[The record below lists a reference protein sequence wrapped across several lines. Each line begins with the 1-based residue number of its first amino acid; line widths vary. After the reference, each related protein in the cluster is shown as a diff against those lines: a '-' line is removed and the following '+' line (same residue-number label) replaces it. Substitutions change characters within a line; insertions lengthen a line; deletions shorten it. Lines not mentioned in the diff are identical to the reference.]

1 MRKDNTQNYQT
12 PYSRIQH
19 FKNFDDN
26 KGQEKSELKKIKR
39 SYVNNEDDVHNLPNL
54 KKYKNNRVT
63 NKIDDSSKDEV
74 EDKIEVIDIDEPKHV
89 YRIIDKNESI
99 VGNYD
104 MFVFESALN
113 ESVVVY
119 SDTFRDILG
128 NIDSPIADA
137 LKDIETEDLKVSNNY
152 IDIGDDKEQISFISD
167 RKAQELIKSSETKV
181 TYNGNGGF
189 LRHSD
194 SNSEIFAKLGYVP
207 NGESVYHPSDGE
219 EGEVESESPSSDGTK
234 TYAKVNFK
242 GGVSVLNIQSLS
254 KFNAASE
261 LFDKNRQS
269 IRIGRGVR
277 SLLTAKGVKFTDSE
291 IEVFVNKY
299 KSEYDKLNDIFRYF
313 ELVEGD
319 AIAHW
324 YNKSNYSG
332 SKGTLSSSCMS
343 NVDSEFFDIY
353 VLNPTKCKLL
363 ILKSEDDKSLIRGR
377 SLIWFLD
384 TPADVIFMDRIYTH
398 DESDVE
404 VFREYSKFKGWS
416 YKEYNTSSSDSP
428 LINSEGESNRYSG
441 LVVHLSRT
449 SYEKYPYLDTMKYL
463 DTSTGNLTN
472 SDDGYRGSLVN
483 DDIILLEDTDGG
495 YERAESCDRCG
506 GDGEIE
512 CSTCDGSS
520 EVDCFNCDGSG
531 NIECSRC
538 DGETKVQCTTCDGRG
553 KFDCDECDA
562 TGEKECDDCNGNGT
576 DDNGDECSNCSGSG
590 KVKCDDCDGDGESE
604 CTECDGDGDVE
615 CTKCD
620 GDGETEC
627 GYCDGNGKTECDD
640 CSNGR
645 VDCPECT

>member
-1 MRKDNTQNYQT
+1 
-12 PYSRIQH
+12 
-19 FKNFDDN
+19 
-26 KGQEKSELKKIKR
+26 
-39 SYVNNEDDVHNLPNL
+39 
-54 KKYKNNRVT
+54 
-63 NKIDDSSKDEV
+63 
-74 EDKIEVIDIDEPKHV
+74 
-89 YRIIDKNESI
+89 
-99 VGNYD
+99 

-119 SDTFRDILG
+119 SDAFRDILG

-167 RKAQELIKSSETKV
+167 RKAQELIKSGETKV

-194 SNSEIFAKLGYVP
+194 SNSEIFSKLGYVP
-207 NGESVYHPSDGE
+207 SGETSYHPSSGE
-219 EGEVESESPSSDGTK
+219 VGEVESESPSSDGTK

-319 AIAHW
+319 EIAHW
-324 YNKSNYSG
+324 YDKSYYSG

-343 NVDSEFFDIY
+343 SVDSEFFDMY

-377 SLIWFLD
+377 ALIWFLD
-384 TPADVIFMDRIYTH
+384 VPTDIVFMDRIYTH

-416 YKEYNTSSSDSP
+416 YKEYNTSSADSP
-428 LINSEGESNRYSG
+428 LVNSEGESNRYSK
-441 LVVHLSRT
+441 LVVYLSRT

-472 SDDGYRGSLVN
+472 SDDGYGSD

-495 YERAESCDRCG
+495 YERADSCDRCG

-520 EVDCFNCDGSG
+520 EVDCYNCDGSG

-553 KFDCDECDA
+553 NFDCAECDA

-590 KVKCDDCDGDGESE
+590 KVKCDDCDGDGESDCDDCEGDGSIE
-604 CTECDGDGDVE
+604 CRNCDGE
-615 CTKCD
+615 
-620 GDGETEC
+620 GEREC

-645 VDCPECT
+645 VDCPDCN